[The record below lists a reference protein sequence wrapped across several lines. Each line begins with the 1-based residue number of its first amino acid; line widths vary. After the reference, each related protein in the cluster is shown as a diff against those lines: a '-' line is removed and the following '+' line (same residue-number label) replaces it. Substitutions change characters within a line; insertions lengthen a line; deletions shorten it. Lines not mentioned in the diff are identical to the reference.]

1 MKHNANFSFLEALYY
16 DNLSPNVRNVPPHS
30 RMAKLFKAF
39 SDAEDKLMQSL
50 SEEDRQTLTML
61 ISAHAEIVGNSERDC
76 FCMGFR
82 LGALAMLDVMSGEVG
97 MVE

>member
-16 DNLSPNVRNVPPHS
+16 DNLSPSVRNVPPHS

-50 SEEDRQTLTML
+50 SEEDQQTLSTL
-61 ISAHAEIVGNSERDC
+61 LSAHAEIVDNSERDC
-76 FCMGFR
+76 FRMGFR